1 MDEGLSREEKRRL
14 KKKERKKKQ
23 RQGLAVQKLQMIE
36 TNSDSELHND
46 EMQSVEVSSSV
57 SNPITKTQEKQ
68 LIPKAICEQCKESK
82 VKYFCKECSKY
93 YCENVF
99 FSQS

>member
-23 RQGLAVQKLQMIE
+23 RQGIAVQKIQRME
-36 TNSDSELHND
+36 TNHDSELQSD
-46 EMQSVEVSSSV
+46 EMQFMEVSSSI
-57 SNPITKTQEKQ
+57 SNSMTKTQEKQ

-82 VKYFCKECSKY
+82 VKYFCQDCSKY